1 MRTRRLGQGL
11 EVSAM
16 GLGCMGMSHAYGGQ
30 EEEKSIATLHRAI
43 EIGVT
48 FLDTAEVYGPFAN
61 EILLGRALAG
71 RRDRVTIATKFG
83 FEIAPEGGD
92 GVSRMIGL
100 DGRPENAKRV
110 AEASLKRLGT
120 DVIDLYYLHRPDPKV
135 PIEESVGA
143 MGDLVREGK
152 VRFVGVSEVDAGQ
165 LRRAHREHPIAALQ
179 SEYSLWTRGVE
190 AEILPLARELG
201 IGFVPFSPLGRG
213 FLAGSVDASTDFAA
227 DDFRRNLP
235 RFQKEAMAANA
246 RFVATLERIAT
257 AHGVTKAQLALAWVM
272 AKGEDIVPIPGTRKI
287 ERLEENARAADIG
300 LSAADLAE
308 IEAAIPPE
316 EVVGARYGAA
326 TTAYLPQGE
335 KKA

>member
-11 EVSAM
+11 EVSAI

-30 EEEKSIATLHRAI
+30 EEEKSIATLHRAV

-48 FLDTAEVYGPFAN
+48 FLDTAEVYGPYAN
-61 EILLGRALAG
+61 EILLGKALKG
-71 RRDRVTIATKFG
+71 LRDKVTVATKFG
-83 FEIAPEGGD
+83 FRIAPEAGD

-100 DGRPENAKRV
+100 DGSPANAKRV
-110 AEASLKRLGT
+110 AEESLKRLGT
-120 DVIDLYYLHRPDPKV
+120 EVIDLYYLHRPDPQV
-135 PIEESVGA
+135 PVEESVGA

-152 VRFVGVSEVDAGQ
+152 VRFVGVSEFDADQ

-213 FLAGSVDASTDFAA
+213 FLAGAVDASTEFGA

-246 RFVATLERIAT
+246 RFVAVLDRIAT
-257 AHGVTKAQLALAWVM
+257 AHGVTKAQLALAWVL

-287 ERLEENARAADIG
+287 ERLEENARAVEVM
-300 LSAADLAE
+300 LSAADVAE

-316 EVVGARYGAA
+316 EITGARYGAS